1 MNSLDTDILFYAAN
15 EDCKEHKKA
24 IALVQQALDHSVE
37 WIISDQVYFEL
48 YRLLRNPI
56 VLEHPLSA
64 AQAWEIINFY
74 RRQSGWMHCCYET
87 SFMAEIAEL
96 LKSNEFPPRKT
107 FDGVLAITLKKHG
120 VDALYTRNARDFEPF
135 GWFTLIDPLE

>member
-1 MNSLDTDILFYAAN
+1 MNSLDTNILLYTAN
-15 EDCKEHKKA
+15 EDCQEHEKA
-24 IALVQQALDHSVE
+24 RTLVQQALDHSAD
-37 WIISDQVYFEL
+37 WIVSDQVYFEL

-64 AQAWEIINFY
+64 AQAWEIIDFY
-74 RRQSGWMHCCYET
+74 RHKSGWMHCCYET

-96 LKSNEFPPRKT
+96 LNSNEFPPRNT

-120 VDALYTRNARDFEPF
+120 VNTLYTRNTRDFEPYQ
-135 GWFTLIDPLE
+135 WFTLIDPLE